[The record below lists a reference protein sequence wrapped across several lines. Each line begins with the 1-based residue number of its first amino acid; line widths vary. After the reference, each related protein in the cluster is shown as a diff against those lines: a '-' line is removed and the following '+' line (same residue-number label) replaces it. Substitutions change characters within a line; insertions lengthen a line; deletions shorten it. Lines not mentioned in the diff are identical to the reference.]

1 MRPRCTRRSR
11 RASPSPWITW
21 AAREPVPL
29 PELRERLVRYA
40 AELAAGDRWRYAV
53 LHRGTNALLGGAS
66 LHPYPGPGALEVGYW
81 VRTRETGRGIARA
94 AAATLIRRA
103 FAAHGVD
110 HVEIWSD
117 PGNAASLAVA
127 RALGLAPAGTR
138 VTRREDGSPR
148 LVEVLRRDDA
158 EGLPAIDVLLRAV

>member
-1 MRPRCTRRSR
+1 
-11 RASPSPWITW
+11 
-21 AAREPVPL
+21 
-29 PELRERLVRYA
+29 
-40 AELAAGDRWRYAV
+40 
-53 LHRGTNALLGGAS
+53 
-66 LHPYPGPGALEVGYW
+66 VGYW

-94 AAATLIRRA
+94 AAAALIRRA

-110 HVEIWSD
+110 HVEIWCD